1 MTIYYEKAAGSGA
14 WILTALWDGY
24 YQHRTYYGYTK
35 REATRLFRDYLKG
48 QTA

>member
-1 MTIYYEKAAGSGA
+1 MDISYEKAAGSGA
-14 WILTALWDGY
+14 WILSALHGGY
-24 YQHRTYYGYTK
+24 YEHRTYYGYTK